1 MGLNPLPLLTYATRR
16 LKLKPE
22 QEKGP
27 TVGDAKFGDEELE
40 LRIAA
45 DDETKATIE
54 SSDEMAM
61 EDEFEGS
68 GKRSMDLAE
77 SAIIEAA
84 SEEDDDDDDLTVR
97 NPFPEA
103 FLENSKDI
111 EELKNAIG

>member
-1 MGLNPLPLLTYATRR
+1 MQTFLNIMEEYSDMKELELDKKKT
-16 LKLKPE
+16 
-22 QEKGP
+22 
-27 TVGDAKFGDEELE
+27 FGDEELE
-40 LRIAA
+40 LHIAA

-61 EDEFEGS
+61 EDEFEGI

-84 SEEDDDDDDLTVR
+84 SEEDDDDNDLTVR

-103 FLENSKDI
+103 FLENSKDN
-111 EELKNAIG
+111 EELKNVKG